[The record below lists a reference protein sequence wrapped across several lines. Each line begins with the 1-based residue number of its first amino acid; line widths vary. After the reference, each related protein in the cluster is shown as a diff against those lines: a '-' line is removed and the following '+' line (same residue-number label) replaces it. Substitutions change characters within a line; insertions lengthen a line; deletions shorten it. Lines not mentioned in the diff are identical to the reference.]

1 MCRTQCAMCT
11 ADVPHH
17 ANGRRTTFISIPRLT
32 SGSQLASHR
41 TAPRIRLCA
50 RGRSAKSKAHAL
62 QMMAACVTMCADHAC
77 MHLYVVRV
85 RLVGCRGLSVFRKR
99 GDGVRRHL
107 SRYFTL
113 SSTQP
118 RLGRHAKTGVP
129 GTIVASC
136 SSDRDWAS
144 SCRCCDVAGMNRRG
158 LENSI

>member
-41 TAPRIRLCA
+41 TAPHRTAPHRTAPRIRLCA

-62 QMMAACVTMCADHAC
+62 QMMAAYVTMCADHAC

-118 RLGRHAKTGVP
+118 RLRLMQQAYVIGNY
-129 GTIVASC
+129 C
-136 SSDRDWAS
+136 S
-144 SCRCCDVAGMNRRG
+144 
-158 LENSI
+158 